1 MTGLYL
7 GIIFTPLFAAA
18 VNGESTQ
25 CSKDCVIDPNT
36 LQDLCNNVKGSD
48 EEDNKLLVLAIS
60 GWSFFLILSV
70 FVCVVAIKEGFVICE
85 DRREIRGN
93 AGEVK
98 ESQNSSQSTYESLRN
113 DQRTEIVQTH
123 YEPLQIE
130 KGKIAEYE
138 NIVS

>member
-18 VNGESTQ
+18 VNGENTQ
-25 CSKDCVIDPNT
+25 CSKDCVLDPNT
-36 LQDLCNNVKGSD
+36 LQDLCNDVKGSD
-48 EEDNKLLVLAIS
+48 EGDNTLLVLAIS
-60 GWSFFLILSV
+60 GWSFFVILSV

-98 ESQNSSQSTYESLRN
+98 ESQNR
-113 DQRTEIVQTH
+113 
-123 YEPLQIE
+123 
-130 KGKIAEYE
+130 
-138 NIVS
+138 

>member
-36 LQDLCNNVKGSD
+36 LQDLCNNVK
-48 EEDNKLLVLAIS
+48 
-60 GWSFFLILSV
+60 
-70 FVCVVAIKEGFVICE
+70 